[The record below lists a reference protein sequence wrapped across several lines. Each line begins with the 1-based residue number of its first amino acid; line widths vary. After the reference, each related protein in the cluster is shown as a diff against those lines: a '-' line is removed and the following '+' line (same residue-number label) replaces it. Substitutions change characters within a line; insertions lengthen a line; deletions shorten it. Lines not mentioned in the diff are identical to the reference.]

1 MLGKPDPPLGL
12 PQIKVYFFLVQIYLE
27 KMRTGQDH
35 STLLKLLDTLDEAQK
50 RWLVGRE
57 AMLLGHGGVKR
68 MCEVSG
74 LSKPTVIKGVKELRS
89 LQTLRPAGGR
99 IRQVGGGRKAVEAC
113 DPQLSQLLG
122 QIMQETTA
130 GDPMSLLRWTSKST
144 YQIRD
149 ELRARGH
156 PVSEDTIQRRLKEMD
171 YTLQAN
177 VKTKEGSAPPERDQQ
192 FRYINRLAREHM
204 GQGEPVISVD
214 AKKRERIGAFKNA
227 GRQWRPKGQPLE
239 VNVYDFPSLGVGT
252 ATLYGAFDEQTNQGM
267 VNVGMSHD
275 TAEYAVESI
284 RQWWRRVGRRQ
295 YARARRLLICA
306 DGGGS
311 NGSRNRAWKY
321 FLQQLSDEC
330 GLEITVCHYPPGT
343 SKWNKIEHRMFSFIS
358 LNWRG
363 EPLVSFETVIN
374 LISATTTRTGLK
386 IKARLDQRVYAT
398 GIEISKG
405 EMAKLNLRRHSK
417 NPQWNYS
424 LSPKRAL

>member
-1 MLGKPDPPLGL
+1 MRAIQDNT
-12 PQIKVYFFLVQIYLE
+12 ILV
-27 KMRTGQDH
+27 R
-35 STLLKLLDTLDEAQK
+35 LLDTLDEAQK

-89 LQTLRPAGGR
+89 KQPLRPKGGR
-99 IRQVGGGRKAVEAC
+99 IRQVGGGRKPIEER
-113 DPQLSQLLG
+113 DPQITQLLG
-122 QIMQETTA
+122 RIMEETTA

-149 ELRARGH
+149 ELQRRGH
-156 PVSEDTIQRRLKEMD
+156 EVSEDTVQRRLKEME

-192 FRYINRLAREHM
+192 FRYINRLAQEYVAR
-204 GQGEPVISVD
+204 GDPVISVD
-214 AKKRERIGAFKNA
+214 AKKRERVGAFKNA
-227 GRQWRPKGQPLE
+227 GRKWRPKGKPLE
-239 VNVYDFPSLGVGT
+239 VNVYDFPHLGVGT

-275 TAEYAVESI
+275 TSEYAVESI
-284 RQWWRRVGRRQ
+284 RQWCRRVGRRQ
-295 YARARRLLICA
+295 YPQAQRLLICA

-358 LNWRG
+358 LNWKG
-363 EPLVSFETVIN
+363 EPLVSFETVIQ
-374 LISATTTRTGLK
+374 LISATTTRTGLR
-386 IKARLDQRVYAT
+386 IKARLDKRTYET
-398 GIEISKG
+398 GIEITEE
-405 EMAKLNLRRHSK
+405 EMEKLNLRLHDK

-424 LSPKRAL
+424 LSPSQTKVSKK

>member
-1 MLGKPDPPLGL
+1 MRAIQDNT
-12 PQIKVYFFLVQIYLE
+12 ILV
-27 KMRTGQDH
+27 R
-35 STLLKLLDTLDEAQK
+35 LLDTLDEAQK

-89 LQTLRPAGGR
+89 KQPLRPKGGR
-99 IRQVGGGRKAVEAC
+99 IRQVGGGRKPIEER
-113 DPQLSQLLG
+113 DPQITQLLG
-122 QIMQETTA
+122 RIMEETTA

-149 ELRARGH
+149 ELQRRGH
-156 PVSEDTIQRRLKEMD
+156 EVSEDTVQRRLKEME

-192 FRYINRLAREHM
+192 FRYINRLAQEYVAR
-204 GQGEPVISVD
+204 GDPVISVD
-214 AKKRERIGAFKNA
+214 AKKRERVGAFKNA
-227 GRQWRPKGQPLE
+227 GRKWRPKGKPLE
-239 VNVYDFPSLGVGT
+239 VNVYDFPHLGVGT

-275 TAEYAVESI
+275 TSEYAVESI
-284 RQWWRRVGRRQ
+284 RQWCRRVGRRQ
-295 YARARRLLICA
+295 YPQAQRLLICA

-358 LNWRG
+358 LNWKG
-363 EPLVSFETVIN
+363 EPLVSFETVIQ
-374 LISATTTRTGLK
+374 LISATTTRTGLR
-386 IKARLDQRVYAT
+386 IKARLDKRTYET
-398 GIEISKG
+398 GIEITEE
-405 EMAKLNLRRHSK
+405 EMEKLNLRLHEK

-424 LSPKRAL
+424 LSPSQTKDSQK

>member
-1 MLGKPDPPLGL
+1 
-12 PQIKVYFFLVQIYLE
+12 
-27 KMRTGQDH
+27 MRTIQDRPI
-35 STLLKLLDTLDEAQK
+35 LVRLLDTLDEAQK

-89 LQTLRPAGGR
+89 AQALRPEGGR
-99 IRQVGGGRKAVEAC
+99 IRQVGGGRKTLEER
-113 DPQLSQLLG
+113 DPQITQRLG
-122 QIMQETTA
+122 RIMEETTA

-149 ELRARGH
+149 ELRRLGH
-156 PVSEDTIQRRLKEMD
+156 PVSEDTVQRRLKEMD

-177 VKTKEGSAPPERDQQ
+177 VKTKEGSAPPQRDQQ
-192 FRYINRLAREHM
+192 FRYINRLAQEYVA
-204 GQGEPVISVD
+204 QGEPVISVD
-214 AKKRERIGAFKNA
+214 AKKRERIGAFKNT
-227 GRQWRPKGQPLE
+227 GRNWRPKGQPLE
-239 VNVYDFPSLGVGT
+239 VNVYDFPHLGVGT
-252 ATLYGAFDEQTNQGM
+252 ATLYGTFDEQANQGM

-295 YARARRLLICA
+295 YDGARRLLICA

-311 NGSRNRAWKY
+311 NGSRSRAWKY
-321 FLQQLSDEC
+321 FLQQLSNES
-330 GLEITVCHYPPGT
+330 GWEITVRHYPPGT

-358 LNWRG
+358 LNWKG
-363 EPLVSFETVIN
+363 EPLVSFETVIH

-386 IKARLDQRVYAT
+386 IKARLDKRVYAT
-398 GIEISKG
+398 GIEIAKE
-405 EMAKLNLRRHSK
+405 EMEKLNLRLHEK

-424 LSPKRAL
+424 LSPSLSKVCKK

>member
-1 MLGKPDPPLGL
+1 
-12 PQIKVYFFLVQIYLE
+12 
-27 KMRTGQDH
+27 MRILQDH
-35 STLLKLLDTLDEAQK
+35 STLVKLLDTLDEAQK

-89 LQTLRPAGGR
+89 QRALRPEGGR
-99 IRQVGGGRKAVEAC
+99 IRQAGGGRKTLEER
-113 DPQLSQLLG
+113 DPQITQRLG
-122 QIMQETTA
+122 RIMEETTA

-149 ELRARGH
+149 ELRRLGH
-156 PVSEDTIQRRLKEMD
+156 PVSEDTVQRRLKELD

-192 FRYINRLAREHM
+192 FRYINRLAQEYVAR
-204 GQGEPVISVD
+204 GEPVISVD
-214 AKKRERIGAFKNA
+214 AKKRERIGAFKNT
-227 GRQWRPKGQPLE
+227 GRNWRPKGRPLE
-239 VNVYDFPSLGVGT
+239 MNVYDFPHLGVGT
-252 ATLYGAFDEQTNQGM
+252 ATLYGTFDEQANQGM

-284 RQWWRRVGRRQ
+284 RQWWRRVGRRE
-295 YARARRLLICA
+295 YGRARRLLICA

-311 NGSRNRAWKY
+311 NGSRSRAWKC
-321 FLQQLSDEC
+321 FLQQLSNES

-358 LNWRG
+358 LNWKG
-363 EPLVSFETVIN
+363 EPLVSFETVIQ
-374 LISATTTRTGLK
+374 LISATTTRTGLR
-386 IKARLDQRVYAT
+386 IKARLDKRVYAT
-398 GIEISKG
+398 GIEIAKE
-405 EMAKLNLRRHSK
+405 EMEKLNLRLHEK

-424 LSPKRAL
+424 LSPSLSKISKK

>member
-1 MLGKPDPPLGL
+1 MRAIQDDT
-12 PQIKVYFFLVQIYLE
+12 ILV
-27 KMRTGQDH
+27 R
-35 STLLKLLDTLDEAQK
+35 LLDTLDEAQK

-89 LQTLRPAGGR
+89 KQPLRPKGGR
-99 IRQVGGGRKAVEAC
+99 IRQVGGGRKPIEER
-113 DPQLSQLLG
+113 DPQITQLLG
-122 QIMQETTA
+122 RIMEETTA

-149 ELRARGH
+149 ELQRRGH
-156 PVSEDTIQRRLKEMD
+156 EVSEDTVQRRLKEME

-192 FRYINRLAREHM
+192 FRYINRLAQEYVAR
-204 GQGEPVISVD
+204 GDPVISVD
-214 AKKRERIGAFKNA
+214 AKKRERVGAFKNA
-227 GRQWRPKGQPLE
+227 GRKWRPKGKPLE
-239 VNVYDFPSLGVGT
+239 VNVYDFPHLGVGT

-275 TAEYAVESI
+275 TSEYAVESI
-284 RQWWRRVGRRQ
+284 RQWCRRVGRRQ
-295 YARARRLLICA
+295 YPQAQRLLICA

-358 LNWRG
+358 LNWKG
-363 EPLVSFETVIN
+363 EPLVSFETVIQ
-374 LISATTTRTGLK
+374 LISATTTRTGLR
-386 IKARLDQRVYAT
+386 IKARLDKRTYET
-398 GIEISKG
+398 GIEITEE
-405 EMAKLNLRRHSK
+405 EMEKLNLRLHDK

-424 LSPKRAL
+424 LSPSQTKVSKK